1 VSIRDTD
8 IQDWSST
15 AASNPPADSAY
26 IRGDLPRQWRNIK
39 SIVRAES
46 KAKQWQ
52 KTGLRTAAAVAGDP
66 SAVAFD
72 ASDGNLTATFP
83 VARKLR
89 LRPTDGS
96 TSYVYCGVLTSAHT
110 SYTAL
115 TLADL
120 SGVVVSGRNY
130 FVDVGIEVPGSECLP
145 LHVQSGTITI
155 TDPATSGVVTFPHA
169 EGDENYFAKVSVIS
183 TTSAVEGAVIPAKI
197 TKGTTSMT
205 IALRNAPG
213 GGTNTV
219 LAWSIMR
226 ELS

>member
-1 VSIRDTD
+1 MSIRDTD
-8 IQDWSST
+8 IQNWSST

-26 IRGDLPRQWRNIK
+26 IRGNLPRQWRNMK
-39 SIVRAES
+39 SIARAES

-52 KTGLRTAAAVAGDP
+52 KTGLTTAAAVAGDP
-66 SAVAFD
+66 SAVAF
-72 ASDGNLTATFP
+72 APGDGNLTATFP
-83 VARKLR
+83 VARKVR

-120 SGVVVSGRNY
+120 SGVVVSGKDY
-130 FVDVGIEVPGSECLP
+130 FVDVGVELPGSECLP

-155 TDPATSGVVTFPHA
+155 ADGSTSGVATFAHT
-169 EGDENYFAKVSVIS
+169 ERDKDYFAKVSVIS
-183 TTSAVEGAVIPAKI
+183 TTSVNEGAVIPAKI
-197 TKGTTSMT
+197 TKGTASMT

-213 GGTNTV
+213 AGTNTV